1 MKAATLL
8 LGLASASF
16 AADLPV
22 VDLGYELHRAFSL
35 NHTTG
40 QYNFSNIRYA
50 APPLGDLRFRAP
62 VAPEK
67 NRSHVQTGDV
77 GRMCPQATPLWETAI
92 EPSFLLSLL
101 YNTTFTKSTNISS
114 YNYTAEKI
122 DPRVTEDCL
131 FLDVVVPQ
139 KIFDRARSYTNS
151 TKNKSFIPKNKLAPV
166 LVWIYGGGYVGGDK
180 SGQDPTGLITRSQVV
195 GEGVVYVALN
205 YRLGAFGWLGGES
218 IKANGTANAALHD
231 QRFALDWVYKNIH
244 LFGGD
249 PTRVTVMGESA
260 GGGSIMHQITAY
272 GGNAGPSPFKQAI
285 LQSPGWVPIPDER
298 QPEQTLQQFLDVLNV
313 STIDEARKLPSSKLI
328 AANAYQ
334 VATKSQWGSFIYGPV
349 VDGTFVPELPGKLLK
364 EGNFD
369 HNLNIMVGH
378 NADEGLVFT
387 SPDSRDENGL
397 TMQLKQQFPYMKK
410 NVSDYVANTLYPPK
424 YDGSYGYT
432 TPLARAAL
440 VISDLV
446 FVCNTDYFN
455 RAYEN
460 QTYAYEFSVPPA
472 IHGQDVGY
480 TFFNKGEQS
489 GNSLL
494 GKQNSTVAE
503 VMQDYF
509 TSFAQSGKPRSPLG
523 PGFHQY
529 GEKGTLVDLSTT
541 KIARERD
548 PTNNPRC
555 RFWQT
560 ANFAGEA

>member
-1 MKAATLL
+1 
-8 LGLASASF
+8 
-16 AADLPV
+16 
-22 VDLGYELHRAFSL
+22 
-35 NHTTG
+35 
-40 QYNFSNIRYA
+40 
-50 APPLGDLRFRAP
+50 
-62 VAPEK
+62 
-67 NRSHVQTGDV
+67 
-77 GRMCPQATPLWETAI
+77 
-92 EPSFLLSLL
+92 
-101 YNTTFTKSTNISS
+101 
-114 YNYTAEKI
+114 
-122 DPRVTEDCL
+122 
-131 FLDVVVPQ
+131 
-139 KIFDRARSYTNS
+139 
-151 TKNKSFIPKNKLAPV
+151 
-166 LVWIYGGGYVGGDK
+166 
-180 SGQDPTGLITRSQVV
+180 
-195 GEGVVYVALN
+195 
-205 YRLGAFGWLGGES
+205 
-218 IKANGTANAALHD
+218 
-231 QRFALDWVYKNIH
+231 
-244 LFGGD
+244 
-249 PTRVTVMGESA
+249 MGESA